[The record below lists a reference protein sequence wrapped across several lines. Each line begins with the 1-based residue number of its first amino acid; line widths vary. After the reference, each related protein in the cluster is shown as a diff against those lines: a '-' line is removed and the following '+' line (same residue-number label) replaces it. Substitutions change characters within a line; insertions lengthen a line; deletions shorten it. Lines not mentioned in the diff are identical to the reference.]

1 MSGAVPKPNE
11 PIYLVCAPAT
21 GRFTARGSV
30 FHHRCSRCE
39 RQVMVA
45 PSGQAWLRKYGKTKI
60 QCSYCYEKRPPE
72 DGGLHTLAASV
83 EEILNEMETS
93 VPNLWRKRN

>member
-1 MSGAVPKPNE
+1 MSAVPKPNQ
-11 PIYLVCAPAT
+11 PVYLVCAPAT

-30 FHHRCSRCE
+30 FHHRCSRCQ
-39 RQVMVA
+39 RQVRVA
-45 PSGQAWLRKYGKTKI
+45 PSGQVWLRKYSKTKI
-60 QCSYCYEKRPPE
+60 LCSYCYTKRPPE

-93 VPNLWRKRN
+93 VPNLWGKRN